1 MVNLQRS
8 VLDEEGEQMYEW
20 QLISGVWCVY
30 VCMMRMQAWL
40 RVCVCV
46 CEDSKF
52 KNIGTNEYFLSCG
65 FSSLF
70 CFIYCLN
77 CNNNNKEKKIFLED
91 ATNWRH
97 SYWNTEHAKPYC
109 TKLSWMG
116 VLATLKKLPIVYFC
130 CCVPL

>member
-1 MVNLQRS
+1 MCLCVHDAYAS
-8 VLDEEGEQMYEW
+8 V
-20 QLISGVWCVY
+20 
-30 VCMMRMQAWL
+30 AA
-40 RVCVCV
+40 CVCV

-91 ATNWRH
+91 ATN
-97 SYWNTEHAKPYC
+97 
-109 TKLSWMG
+109 
-116 VLATLKKLPIVYFC
+116 
-130 CCVPL
+130 